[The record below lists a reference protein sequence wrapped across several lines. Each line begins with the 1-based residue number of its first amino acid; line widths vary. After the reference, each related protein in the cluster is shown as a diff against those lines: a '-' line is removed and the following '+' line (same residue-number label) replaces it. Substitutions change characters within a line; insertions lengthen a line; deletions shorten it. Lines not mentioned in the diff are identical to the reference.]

1 MLDRKATIL
10 AVQDVQICAKGRSY
24 NDGCGNGL
32 EPPISTWNVFN

>member
-1 MLDRKATIL
+1 MLARKATIL
-10 AVQDVQICAKGRSY
+10 AVQICAKGRSY